1 MIVRSTKQA
10 KGDVN
15 WWSAPPRNHWKTGQN
30 FHYHIIILIGL
41 DFGHSLRSPR
51 EETARERSE
60 GLFPD
65 QQLIIEPNILFYFFN
80 FKEKLHTISNKEQIS
95 DFGFVDSILRLISIT

>member
-1 MIVRSTKQA
+1 MVIRNTK
-10 KGDVN
+10 KPPKN
-15 WWSAPPRNHWKTGQN
+15 WTKLSLS
-30 FHYHIIILIGL
+30 YILIGL
-41 DFGHSLRSPR
+41 DFGHSLGSPR

-80 FKEKLHTISNKEQIS
+80 FKEELYTISNKEQIS
-95 DFGFVDSILRLISIT
+95 DFGYVDSILRLISIT

>member
-1 MIVRSTKQA
+1 MTLF
-10 KGDVN
+10 GD
-15 WWSAPPRNHWKTGQN
+15 PQHQETTEKLDKT
-30 FHYHIIILIGL
+30 FTIIYFIGL
-41 DFGHSLRSPR
+41 DFGNSLGSPQ

-95 DFGFVDSILRLISIT
+95 DFGYVDSILRLVCIK